1 MAEQA
6 KEKKPLGHL
15 LRDRG
20 LITEDQLEKALE
32 EARTTGEDLGAVMV
46 NLRII
51 SEKDILKALGLDSKV
66 EKVDL
71 TRMEIPPEVIKK
83 ISPAIARIYEVV
95 PIKFERNALT
105 IAMADSL
112 NVSTLDD
119 LRFTLGI
126 PVKGAVAAK
135 EDIAGTIAKLYGV
148 EEETVSELLREI
160 EEELPTKK
168 IGEEEMDV
176 DTLQEMASGAPVV
189 KLLNLILTQAIKD
202 RASDIHFEPFDEE
215 YKVRYRV
222 DGALYE
228 MVSPPKELSL
238 PISSRI
244 KVMAGLDIAERR
256 LPQDGR
262 ILFSLGRKK
271 VDLRVSTLPTVFGE
285 SVVMRVLDKSV
296 VSLSLDQIG
305 FPADTLRKVREL
317 VAKPNG
323 IILVTGP
330 TGCGKT
336 TTLYSCLREINKIDY
351 KIITTEEPVEYDI
364 PGIMQVNINSKLG
377 LDFSLCLRHI
387 LRQDPDIIL
396 VGEIRDVETAQMAIQ
411 ASLTGHLVFSTLHTN
426 DAPGAITR
434 MTDMGIEPF
443 LITSTL
449 EAVFAQRLV
458 RTICPNCKEE
468 YEPDEAALKEL
479 SLTSED
485 IKGKKLFYGRGCR
498 ECNNTG
504 YRGRM
509 AICELLILNDEVRSA
524 VLKRTPTAE
533 IREIARKHGM
543 RMLREDGLLRIYDGL
558 TTIEE
563 VVRATQ
569 IYL

>member
-1 MAEQA
+1 MVEQA
-6 KEKKPLGHL
+6 KEKKPLGHI

-20 LITEDQLEKALE
+20 LITEDQLERALE
-32 EARTTGEDLGAVMV
+32 EARKTGEDLGTVMV
-46 NLRII
+46 KLGFIL
-51 SEKDILKALGLDSKV
+51 EKDLLKALGLDSKI

-71 TRMEIPPEVIKK
+71 SRTEISPEVIEKV
-83 ISPAIARIYEVV
+83 SPAIARIYEVV
-95 PIKFERNALT
+95 PIKFERNTLT
-105 IAMADSL
+105 IVMADSL

-119 LRFTLGI
+119 LRFALGC
-126 PVKGAVAAK
+126 PVKGAVAPK
-135 EDIAGTIAKLYGV
+135 EEIISTIAKLYGA
-148 EEETVSELLREI
+148 EEETVSELLKEI

-202 RASDIHFEPFDEE
+202 RASDIHFEPFNVE

-228 MVSPPKELSL
+228 MVPPPKELSL

-262 ILFSLGRKK
+262 ILFSLGKKK

-305 FPADTLRKVREL
+305 FPPDTIKNIRGLIT
-317 VAKPNG
+317 KPNG

-364 PGIMQVNINSKLG
+364 PGIMQVNINPKVG
-377 LDFSLCLRHI
+377 LDFALCLRHI

-396 VGEIRDVETAQMAIQ
+396 VGEIRDAETAQMAIQ

-426 DAPGAITR
+426 DAPGAVTR

-443 LITSTL
+443 LITSTV
-449 EAVFAQRLV
+449 EAIFAQRLV
-458 RTICPNCKEE
+458 RTVCPNCKEE

-479 SLTSED
+479 ELTVKD
-485 IKGKKLFYGRGCR
+485 TKGKKFFYGKGCR

-509 AICELLILNDEVRSA
+509 AVSELLIMNDEVRAA

-533 IREIARKHGM
+533 IREIARKYGM
-543 RMLREDGLLRIYDGL
+543 RTLREDGLLRIYDGV